1 MPIRPKARRRAT
13 PALTDACPSV
23 SAARQPEATA
33 ASVTSAAIAACIAFI
48 GVPAAAWAQSSVQ
61 LYGELDAGVAYV
73 NNVGG
78 HAQYRLTSGTIDGS
92 YWGLQGSE
100 DLGGGARAI
109 FRLEHGYAVST
120 GQGINDH
127 PMYVGL
133 GTDALG
139 TVTFGRQYDSIHDY
153 FAPFTLTGG
162 TGGTAFA
169 HILDNDNANNSYL
182 AANSVKYTSAT
193 YGGFSFG
200 GLYAFS
206 NQAGQFADNRAYSVG
221 ANYTLGSFSAGAAYL
236 HNDGRGQPAGGAYDS
251 LALPGSAPATVAAV
265 NLQRQSTFGV
275 GASYEIGDFQL
286 AGTFSRSINTGA
298 TDADTG
304 DALGSLGLNNYEING
319 IYKLTPAILLAGMY
333 VYTNGGG
340 AHWHEGALQVDY
352 LLGKRTDVYIES
364 IYQRASS
371 QAPAIINT
379 NDASG
384 GRNQLMLTTGIRHRF

>member
-1 MPIRPKARRRAT
+1 MPIRPTARNA
-13 PALTDACPSV
+13 APSV
-23 SAARQPEATA
+23 SRARRTASPAAARPNFA
-33 ASVTSAAIAACIAFI
+33 AALAACIGFI
-48 GVPAAAWAQSSVQ
+48 GVPGAAWAQSSVQ
-61 LYGELDAGVAYV
+61 LYGELDAGLAYV
-73 NNVGG
+73 SNVGG
-78 HAQYRLTSGTIDGS
+78 HSQYRLTTGTIDGS

-109 FRLEHGYAVST
+109 FRLERGYAVST
-120 GQGINDH
+120 GQGLNDH

-139 TVTFGRQYDSIHDY
+139 TLTFGHQYDSIHDY

-169 HILDNDNANNSYL
+169 HVLDNDNANNSFL
-182 AANSVKYTSAT
+182 AANAVKYTSAT

-206 NQAGQFADNRAYSVG
+206 NAAGGFANNRAYSVG
-221 ANYTLGSFSAGAAYL
+221 ANYTLDSFSAGAAYL
-236 HNDGRGQPAGGAYDS
+236 HNDGRGNTTGGAYDA
-251 LALPGSAPATVAAV
+251 LALPGNAPGAVVAANV
-265 NLQRQSTFGV
+265 QRQNTFGV
-275 GASYEIGDFQL
+275 AMSYGIGDFQL
-286 AGTFSRSINTGA
+286 AGAFSRSINSGVN
-298 TDADTG
+298 DADTG
-304 DALGSLGLNNYEING
+304 AALPSLALNNYEING

-352 LLGKRTDVYIES
+352 LLGKRTDVYVES

-371 QAPAIINT
+371 DAPAVINT
-379 NDASG
+379 NDPSS
-384 GRNQLMLTTGIRHRF
+384 GRNQLMFTTGIRHRF